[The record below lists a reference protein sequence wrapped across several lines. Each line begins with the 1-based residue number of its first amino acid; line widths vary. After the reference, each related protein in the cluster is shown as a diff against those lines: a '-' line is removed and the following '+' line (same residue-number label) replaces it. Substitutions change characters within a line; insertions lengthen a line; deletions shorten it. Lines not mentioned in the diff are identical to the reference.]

1 MEPPDDD
8 DPTGVPIPVYVYK
21 CDNVRAGPS
30 SDNGTVSVDG
40 LRVAI
45 SQQGNNSETVTVD
58 QVFQNADELDVVEHA
73 LIPLLTSCVNGINSC
88 LLCGGSS
95 STIRSTFFHGTDNGP
110 THAGVAATLLQNLL
124 LLLADKHGSG
134 NQPPQTPRFFV
145 RLSFVELYEE
155 TIVDL
160 LAPKPSSSGPVVA
173 VALRQDKFAGVDFKN
188 ATKVGPI
195 QSSTDVVATIQAAI
209 QDGRRRR
216 RTGMTSLGPVT
227 DFTSAILRVY
237 VKQVP
242 TAGPVVQST
251 LDVVDLPSF
260 DRLTKASAVRLT
272 EGPLVNKALYAF
284 ESVCKACESAA
295 SFPPYDSSILTQ
307 VLHHALGGDALT
319 HALLFVAPSDHDGA
333 KATWRVAAM
342 LQHMRTF
349 PLAHSDVVQGLRRR
363 HNAERLFW
371 QTQRPHDTNV
381 IDGTTASL
389 STMALVQK
397 THDLEGKL
405 MQDSIEKSKL
415 KDVIDAHVKSLAEY
429 RTKVAGLVEIEV
441 GLRKQLLDRER
452 EKLSLSKALVDCQL
466 EHSTVLEALE
476 KDKFDVTTKLLNAE
490 NDLLE
495 LQMREEHHD
504 TQLRAAQDAATAAVA
519 DKKELAIEF
528 VALKANFVAVNK
540 SLQAQSAKAQQL
552 SVELLTLVNQKA
564 KLAASVEDLE
574 KAKADGLERERKLGV
589 ALDKASAQEQALMNI
604 IAAEKTKSNALYE
617 EKVALD
623 FQLKSILLDVE
634 AHQVQFEKTAQ
645 QQAQAQHAQVLAF
658 KQEAEEEMAR
668 RQARCT
674 ELEERGRE
682 MESMTRQLRREID
695 ELERALALRTNEVS
709 DLRREMT
716 RAALEMDDQTA
727 SYRAKLVE
735 LFGDKA
741 VWSTDGGA
749 VADDAL
755 VAAARSAW
763 TASYESRERD
773 LVQRL
778 AAFEERHT
786 AWSGRYDALYRV
798 TMKMRGIIQD
808 HGVTCSD
815 LPEDLDAWSREAAAE
830 SHASDVERR
839 RVAAKVDACTQE
851 LRLQVEKNLQAAE
864 TFKGILS
871 GKERDLAAVRSQ
883 LDAALAA
890 RDQLQQQN
898 DRLVQDK
905 SNDKTKD
912 EMKRMQDVLVAQ
924 LQELKMQ
931 LQPLKQDGK
940 ATPTGM
946 DDAHELRAQVRKLE
960 DKLRSAQTTHMQ
972 AVEATERRCAEL
984 TTKAIMLEEEVVGL
998 KNLLK
1003 TTTKK
1008 HRERVLELT
1017 RE

>member
-1 MEPPDDD
+1 
-8 DPTGVPIPVYVYK
+8 
-21 CDNVRAGPS
+21 
-30 SDNGTVSVDG
+30 
-40 LRVAI
+40 
-45 SQQGNNSETVTVD
+45 
-58 QVFQNADELDVVEHA
+58 
-73 LIPLLTSCVNGINSC
+73 
-88 LLCGGSS
+88 
-95 STIRSTFFHGTDNGP
+95 
-110 THAGVAATLLQNLL
+110 
-124 LLLADKHGSG
+124 
-134 NQPPQTPRFFV
+134 
-145 RLSFVELYEE
+145 
-155 TIVDL
+155 
-160 LAPKPSSSGPVVA
+160 
-173 VALRQDKFAGVDFKN
+173 
-188 ATKVGPI
+188 
-195 QSSTDVVATIQAAI
+195 
-209 QDGRRRR
+209 
-216 RTGMTSLGPVT
+216 
-227 DFTSAILRVY
+227 
-237 VKQVP
+237 
-242 TAGPVVQST
+242 
-251 LDVVDLPSF
+251 
-260 DRLTKASAVRLT
+260 
-272 EGPLVNKALYAF
+272 
-284 ESVCKACESAA
+284 
-295 SFPPYDSSILTQ
+295 
-307 VLHHALGGDALT
+307 
-319 HALLFVAPSDHDGA
+319 
-333 KATWRVAAM
+333 
-342 LQHMRTF
+342 
-349 PLAHSDVVQGLRRR
+349 
-363 HNAERLFW
+363 
-371 QTQRPHDTNV
+371 
-381 IDGTTASL
+381 
-389 STMALVQK
+389 MALVQK

-564 KLAASVEDLE
+564 KLAA
-574 KAKADGLERERKLGV
+574 
-589 ALDKASAQEQALMNI
+589 
-604 IAAEKTKSNALYE
+604 
-617 EKVALD
+617 
-623 FQLKSILLDVE
+623 LKSILLDVE

-668 RQARCT
+668 RQ
-674 ELEERGRE
+674 
-682 MESMTRQLRREID
+682 
-695 ELERALALRTNEVS
+695 
-709 DLRREMT
+709 
-716 RAALEMDDQTA
+716 
-727 SYRAKLVE
+727 
-735 LFGDKA
+735 
-741 VWSTDGGA
+741 
-749 VADDAL
+749 
-755 VAAARSAW
+755 
-763 TASYESRERD
+763 
-773 LVQRL
+773 
-778 AAFEERHT
+778 
-786 AWSGRYDALYRV
+786 
-798 TMKMRGIIQD
+798 
-808 HGVTCSD
+808 TCSD

-984 TTKAIMLEEEVVGL
+984 TTKAIMLEEEVLGL